1 MALALVA
8 SAAVG
13 SGCGGGGDVA
23 EHAPVH
29 VYVSV
34 PLSGTEAAV
43 GERACAELR
52 GALSRAESDGEG
64 LPVEVRVTCLDD
76 SGGAPRW
83 TLAAVGANA
92 RAATEDSTTVAYV
105 GELDPAASRFSETIL
120 EAAGIA
126 QLPAA
131 DARAAAAKL
140 IDAIRAAG
148 VDSELRDEVLRSLE
162 G

>member
-1 MALALVA
+1 MALALAA
-8 SAAVG
+8 SAVVG
-13 SGCGGGGDVA
+13 VGCGGGGEVA
-23 EHAPVH
+23 ADAPVH

-43 GERACAELR
+43 GERACAEVR
-52 GALSRAESDGEG
+52 GALSRAESSGEG
-64 LPVEVRVTCLDD
+64 LPVEIRVNCLDD

-105 GELDPAASRFSETIL
+105 GELDPAATRFSETIL

-131 DARAAAAKL
+131 DGRASAERLAA
-140 IDAIRAAG
+140 AIRAAG
-148 VDSELRDEVLRSLE
+148 ADSALRDEVLRGLE